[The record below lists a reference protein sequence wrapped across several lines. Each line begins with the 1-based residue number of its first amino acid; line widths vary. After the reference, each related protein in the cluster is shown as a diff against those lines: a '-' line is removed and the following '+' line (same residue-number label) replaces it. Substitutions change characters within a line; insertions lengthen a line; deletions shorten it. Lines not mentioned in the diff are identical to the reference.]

1 MATTTIQDPVQPL
14 PLGAVAGYG
23 HGQEDD
29 VAVAAEGK

>member
-1 MATTTIQDPVQPL
+1 MATTTIQGPVQPL

-23 HGQEDD
+23 QEDD